1 MMELNLI
8 LIYLIYILI
17 VFHDLDGIHHIGQIH
32 QYDSFTLMKINLLI
46 NYMTLFSVKLRNIF
60 KLMECIVLLQ
70 AICSDEI
77 ITDEIHQINQMIH
90 LDEITHLDSFLNLII
105 SMHFVSL
112 IKL

>member
-1 MMELNLI
+1 MMKLYLI

-60 KLMECIVLLQ
+60 KLMYCIVLLQ

-77 ITDEIHQINQMIH
+77 ITDEIHQINQIIH
-90 LDEITHLDSFLNLII
+90 LNEITHLDSFLNLII
-105 SMHFVSL
+105 SMQFVCL